1 MSHRERPQIDRR
13 TFVAGA
19 AAAVVSAG
27 SMRAAARAAGDIPIR
42 ELGSTGVRVSCVGM
56 GGFHIGKIESD
67 TEAISIVHRA
77 VDRGITFMDNSWDYN
92 DGRSEERMGR
102 ALQGGYRDKVFL
114 MTKVDGRD
122 GATATKQLD
131 ESLRRLRTDHL
142 DLWQFHEI
150 LRTNDPTR
158 IFAPGGAYEAA
169 VAAKAAGKIRHLG
182 FTGHKAPGIHLEMLA
197 LARAHGW
204 TPETVQMPVNVLDPH
219 YDSFVRQVL
228 PVLVERRIGVLAM
241 KTFGDP
247 FILEAVTGAKAATP
261 LEMLAYS
268 LSLPTSVVITGIDS
282 PAILDQAVV
291 AATAPAMTPAAMT
304 ALIARTQPIGLTGVN
319 QKFKTSYHF
328 DSTHA
333 HPQWLGPGG
342 QLGFEPGQ

>member
-1 MSHRERPQIDRR
+1 MSDREHGKIDRR
-13 TFVAGA
+13 TFVAGT
-19 AAAVVSAG
+19 AAVIVGAG
-27 SMRAAARAAGDIPIR
+27 SMRAAARAAGAIPTR
-42 ELGSTGVRVSCVGM
+42 ELGSTGARVSCIGM
-56 GGFHIGKIESD
+56 GGFHIGRIASES
-67 TEAISIVHRA
+67 EAISLVHRA

-122 GATATKQLD
+122 AKTATEQLD

-142 DLWQFHEI
+142 DLWQFHEV

-182 FTGHKAPGIHLEMLA
+182 FTGHKAPAIHLEMLTV
-197 LARAHGW
+197 ARMHGW
-204 TPETVQMPVNVLDPH
+204 TPDTVQMPVNVLDPH

-228 PVLVERRIGVLAM
+228 PVLIERRIGILAM

-247 FILEAVTGAKAATP
+247 FVLEAVTSVNAATP

-291 AATAPAMTPAAMT
+291 AATAPAMSQEAMAA
-304 ALIARTQPIGLTGVN
+304 LVARTESIGVTGVD

-328 DSTHA
+328 DSTHS

-342 QLGFEPGQ
+342 QLGVEPGQ